1 MMYVGPCKAKP
12 KSKRSLGPMSD
23 YCPSNIKTHRSF
35 GAASTTF
42 QCHAP
47 FRLSTTFEWPFR
59 LPLIA
64 IFLFLLAPFRLPLIA
79 IFLFLLGLQ
88 KP

>member
-1 MMYVGPCKAKP
+1 MRLSEG
-12 KSKRSLGPMSD
+12 SDRSNS
-23 YCPSNIKTHRSF
+23 HRF
-35 GAASTTF
+35 PANDVRRPVQGEAEEQEIPRTF